1 MKPATCFSKVN
12 NFFRT
17 VAYTNHTVLPE
28 ALEKW
33 SLELMEKLLPRH
45 VEIIEKIDEEVIPEQ
60 HIKCLFY
67 FFHIGSNLYFHVLQL
82 VRTIVSEY
90 GTADPDLLEE
100 KLKAMRILENVE
112 LPSAFADVIVKPVN
126 KPVTAKDAQNG
137 VKTEQEE
144 EKTAGEEEEDEV
156 IPEPTVEPP
165 KMVRMANLAVV
176 GGHAVNGVA
185 EIHSEI
191 VKQDVFNDFVQV
203 NILTSEA

>member
-1 MKPATCFSKVN
+1 
-12 NFFRT
+12 

>member
-1 MKPATCFSKVN
+1 M
-12 NFFRT
+12 
-17 VAYTNHTVLPE
+17 AYTNHTVLPE